1 MGFTENVV
9 QIGNLIV
16 SRNRTQI
23 EKIEKKKQVTNYRV
37 FDLCFDDQNKNGSK
51 RLLAL
56 RMTLKTKINLV
67 WEKKKLEIDM

>member
-37 FDLCFDDQNKNGSK
+37 FDLCCDDQNKNSSK

>member
-23 EKIEKKKQVTNYRV
+23 EKSEKKK
-37 FDLCFDDQNKNGSK
+37 
-51 RLLAL
+51 
-56 RMTLKTKINLV
+56 
-67 WEKKKLEIDM
+67 